1 MVQAYDGANPPI
13 ANMGFSATMAGR
25 SSLLPG
31 FLIWPRLSFDRNY
44 CPLPTLKINKKRLD
58 SFFMIK
64 IYFSCP
70 VTKFIR
76 IAH

>member
-1 MVQAYDGANPPI
+1 MLVGMSGVDGINLCLNALSI
-13 ANMGFSATMAGR
+13 TAGMDVVIDIMFA
-25 SSLLPG
+25 G
-31 FLIWPRLSFDRNY
+31 NY